1 VSDHADTALDQLRLA
16 DSCGNDHQ
24 LTRTDEH
31 FGFLFKAVTH
41 ALLDVAAAVREA
53 GVMAIPNTYP

>member
-1 VSDHADTALDQLRLA
+1 MSDHATTALDQLRLA

-24 LTRTDEH
+24 LTRADEH
-31 FGFLFKAVTH
+31 QGYLAKAIVH
-41 ALLDVAAAVREA
+41 ALLDVAQAIREA